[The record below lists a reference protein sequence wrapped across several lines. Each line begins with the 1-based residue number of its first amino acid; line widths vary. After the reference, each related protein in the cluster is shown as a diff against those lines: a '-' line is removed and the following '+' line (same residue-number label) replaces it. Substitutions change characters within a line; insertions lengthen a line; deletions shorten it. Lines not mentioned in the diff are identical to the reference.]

1 MTTLR
6 SGAAPLLF
14 KPRRVRL
21 LYLVHAVA
29 LVLVGVA
36 ALGTSNTG
44 DFSEQTNWTALAILG
59 LLAGGLASTGA
70 VLAGRRE
77 VGRRRAKLART
88 IAGVFDT
95 ASTPET
101 ADVSRFATPAMSHYH
116 REDCPMVRAK
126 GATSAS
132 ISEHQR
138 AERTPCAV
146 CEP

>member
-6 SGAAPLLF
+6 SEAAPPLF
-14 KPRRVRL
+14 APRRVRL

-59 LLAGGLASTGA
+59 LLGGGLASTGA
-70 VLAGRRE
+70 VLTGRRE
-77 VGRRRAKLART
+77 VGRRQAKLART
-88 IAGVFDT
+88 IAGAFER
-95 ASTPET
+95 ASTPDT
-101 ADVSRFATPAMSHYH
+101 ADASRFATPPMSHYH
-116 REDCPMVRAK
+116 REDCPMVRGK
-126 GATSAS
+126 GPVAAS
-132 ISEHQR
+132 IAQHQR